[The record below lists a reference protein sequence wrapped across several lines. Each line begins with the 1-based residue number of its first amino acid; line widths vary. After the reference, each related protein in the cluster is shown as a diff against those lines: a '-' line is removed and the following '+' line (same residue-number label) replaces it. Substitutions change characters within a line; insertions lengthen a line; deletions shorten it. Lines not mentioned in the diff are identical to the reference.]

1 MSIHNY
7 LFELARKEREAKAA
21 IAAAEEIARMGY
33 QDYGS
38 GGASAETMASYEA
51 PDGSYAG
58 ASTQDYGGGEKD
70 GGIIGYQ
77 KGGLATMFTRR
88 R

>member
-1 MSIHNY
+1 MSLILVYILNPIS
-7 LFELARKEREAKAA
+7 LFVKVPSVVKE
-21 IAAAEEIARMGY
+21 IAAKGY

-38 GGASAETMASYEA
+38 GAASEATQKSYEG

-70 GGIIGYQ
+70 GGLIGYQ

>member
-1 MSIHNY
+1 MDQ
-7 LFELARKEREAKAA
+7 RKWSHQR
-21 IAAAEEIARMGY
+21 
-33 QDYGS
+33 
-38 GGASAETMASYEA
+38 SYEG

-58 ASTQDYGGGEKD
+58 ASTQDYGSGEKD
-70 GGIIGYQ
+70 GGLIGYK